1 MAGRRPIPE
10 QIHQLEKGKLY
21 GEVAERVEN
30 TPKAKKERKPRC
42 PQRLTKAQ
50 RKEWRFYADILKNYG
65 LFTIANAPILEL
77 LVVDTAQYKE
87 CLDKV
92 QRTGMLIKSPNDF
105 PIYNPY
111 WTAMNKLEEK
121 ILKCLGELGLS
132 SSGLARIGSLVAGA
146 QRKKSEMEGL
156 ID

>member
-1 MAGRRPIPE
+1 MTREQRR
-10 QIHQLEKGKLY
+10 
-21 GEVAERVEN
+21 
-30 TPKAKKERKPRC
+30 
-42 PQRLTKAQ
+42 
-50 RKEWRFYADILKNYG
+50 EWRFYADILKNYG

-77 LVVDTAQYKE
+77 LSVNTAQYKE

-92 QRTGMLIKSPNDF
+92 QKTGMLIKSPNDF

-111 WTAMNKLEEK
+111 WTAMNKIEDK

-132 SSGLARIGSLVAGA
+132 SAGLARIGSLVSNS
-146 QRKKSEMEGL
+146 QKKKSEMEGL